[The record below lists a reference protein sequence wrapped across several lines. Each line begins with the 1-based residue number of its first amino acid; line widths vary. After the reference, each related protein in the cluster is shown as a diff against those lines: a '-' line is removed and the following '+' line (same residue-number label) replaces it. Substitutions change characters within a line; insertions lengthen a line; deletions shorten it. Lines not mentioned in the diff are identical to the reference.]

1 MLALI
6 RLLRPHQYVKN
17 LFVFLPVF
25 FALQIFELTH
35 LLEATVAFLC
45 FSAVASAHYVFND
58 YMDREEDR
66 KHPTKKNRP
75 LAAGTVRAD
84 LALTLAAILFI
95 GATVASFLFSYRLAL
110 LLLFYLLINVAYSI
124 KLKHL
129 AVLDVMTI
137 AFGFVLRLMAGSVVT
152 GIPLSPWIVVITFLL
167 ALFLAL
173 AKRRDDVLIFIEKGE
188 RTRPVIDGYNL
199 EFLNAAM
206 VLGASITIV
215 GYIMYT
221 LSPAVVNRLGSDRL
235 YLTVFFVIGGIMRYL
250 QITFVEKRS
259 GSPTEILLKDG
270 MIQLSLAGW
279 ILTFAALIY
288 MHL

>member
-1 MLALI
+1 MI

-25 FALQIFELTH
+25 FALQIFELGH
-35 LLEATVAFLC
+35 LVEATVAFLC

-75 LAAGTVRAD
+75 LAAGTVRPG
-84 LALTLAAILFI
+84 LALSVAAVLFCGATLAAC
-95 GATVASFLFSYRLAL
+95 LFSYRLGL
-110 LLLFYLLINVAYSI
+110 LLLFYLLLNVAYSV

-221 LSPAVVNRLGSDRL
+221 LSPAVVDRLGSDRL